1 MVNNV
6 IFIGAHPDDI
16 ELGCGG
22 TVTKHLELGDEVFIL
37 IMTNGEQGNHPSN
50 REECLNSLKTLGLKE
65 SNLIFGNFP
74 DGYLPDNRDVVKF
87 IEEHLNKLNITKVY
101 THDPNDRHQDHRN
114 CSKSVSSAAR
124 KIPELILFQGY
135 STNVFFEPHY
145 FIELSEEHL
154 KKKIDALSCYK
165 TQIAKGCINLRFI
178 ENLALVNGGMGNAG
192 YAEAFALNHVSR
204 KGQNV

>member
-1 MVNNV
+1 MGNNV

-22 TVTKHLELGDEVFIL
+22 TVSKHLELGDEVFVL

-50 REECLNSLKTLGLKE
+50 REECLNSLRTLGLKE

-87 IEEHLNKLNITKVY
+87 VEENLNKLSITKVY

-114 CSKSVSSAAR
+114 CSKAVSSAAR
-124 KIPELILFQGY
+124 KIPELLLFQGY
-135 STNVFFEPHY
+135 STNAVFEPHY

-165 TQIAKGCINLRFI
+165 TQIEKGCINLKFI
-178 ENLALVNGGMGNAG
+178 ENLALVNGGMGNMG
-192 YAEAFALNHVSR
+192 YAEAFALNHVS
-204 KGQNV
+204 KQGQNV